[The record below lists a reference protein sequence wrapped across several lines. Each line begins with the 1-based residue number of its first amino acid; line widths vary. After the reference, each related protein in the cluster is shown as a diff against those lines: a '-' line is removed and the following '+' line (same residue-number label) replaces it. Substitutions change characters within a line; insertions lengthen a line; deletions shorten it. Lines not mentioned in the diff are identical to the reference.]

1 MRILVA
7 EDHPNL
13 STSIVSGLTEEGFA
27 VDLAQTGEDTLHF
40 AMHSDYDCILLDLML
55 PGVDGWSILESM
67 RKAGRQSPVLCLT
80 ARDGVDDR
88 VRGLNLGADDYL
100 VKPFAWP
107 ELLAR
112 ISALI
117 RRGHGQR
124 SPKLVI
130 DDLEINTARKDVT
143 RGGRL
148 IVLTAREYAL
158 LEYLG
163 YRKDQLV
170 TRQEIWDHL
179 YDDKDENTSNV
190 VDVYIGYLRNKI
202 DKGFN
207 RKLIHTRRGQGYV
220 LSEKLDEPVAV

>member
-13 STSIVSGLTEEGFA
+13 ASSIVEGLEEEGFA
-27 VDLAQTGEDTLHF
+27 VDLAQTGEDALHCSL
-40 AMHSDYDCILLDLML
+40 HSDYDCILLDMML
-55 PGVDGWSILESM
+55 PGIDGWGVLDAM
-67 RKAGRQSPVLCLT
+67 RKDGKKSPVLCLT
-80 ARDGVDDR
+80 ARDGIDDR

-117 RRGHGQR
+117 RRGHGHR
-124 SPKLVI
+124 SPTLTI
-130 DDLEINTARKDVT
+130 DDLEINTARKDVS
-143 RGGRL
+143 RNGQL

-163 YRKDQLV
+163 YRRDQLV

-190 VDVYIGYLRNKI
+190 VDVYIGYLRSKI
-202 DKGFN
+202 DKGFS

-220 LSEKLDEPVAV
+220 LSDKLPGAVAV